1 LRSEKNKSSQSEPD
15 FKEQN
20 RWVVRWLI
28 VLFALLFIG
37 LCVLGYVYYTNQS
50 NRIKATSEDELNS
63 IAISKVQEI
72 VAWRTERLGDGELIN
87 KNQMF
92 SQLVQEFLNDPS
104 NNELRQEIITYLEGI
119 RSTYS
124 YTSFYLFDSHGNVLM
139 KDMAHLEP
147 LDEDDVPAVEQ
158 AVENNQIL
166 LSDLHL
172 LPETSDIRMD
182 LSAPVLDQSSHPIAV
197 VMLRIDPYFFLYP
210 LIQSWPLQTQS
221 AETVLFRQ
229 DGNNV
234 LYLNELRFHPNSALE
249 LRFPLSSPDLPAA
262 KALMGQL
269 GPVEGIDYRGVP
281 VIAMY
286 KAIPGSNWYLI
297 AKEDQSEI
305 FDGVR
310 REGWLVVIVL
320 AFILVTTLSTA
331 YTLIRRQDQ
340 RLINYLF
347 KAELDKQSLT
357 QKYKLL
363 FDHGNDIIF
372 VFDET
377 GKIVDVNDRAVAA
390 YGYSHKE
397 ILGLDTKTL
406 RAIENQPGFYALLEQ
421 VKKEGGG
428 IFELVHQRKDGSTF
442 PVEVSQ
448 RYFEVEQKGYYLS
461 IVRDISERKQAER
474 AVEEANQKLKTLYEV
489 LPVGIS
495 VLNQNGD
502 IVFLNKML
510 EKILGIDAASLIQ
523 GKHKQRRYFRADG
536 SLMPPE
542 EFASSRV
549 ISGETNVVN
558 VVTGVEKEDG
568 SIVWTEVSAVSAPYP
583 DWNIVLATEDI
594 TEKVKAEKELK
605 ENLNALQSI
614 IDTSPLAIITL
625 DIYGNIVVW
634 NKAAE
639 TIFGWKA
646 QEIMG
651 KPLPTLLSESG
662 DTPVS
667 VVQRIIDE
675 KTNIHYQTVRQHK
688 DGRIITVD
696 VDAVPLQN
704 YRGDV
709 KGILG
714 ILTDVT
720 EIKAI
725 EVANRKIAAERDQLL
740 KRLSLQFENL
750 PVGFILTDREMK
762 CIDWNPGA
770 EKIFGFSR
778 AEMLEKSQYET
789 IIPVYAAPLVK
800 KVISEVIN
808 QNKTEVSVNENLT
821 KDGRHI
827 LVEWHISP
835 LLDENGNLIA
845 IMDMAIDVT
854 EKVDAERKLRDSA
867 ERLGAFFDSP
877 LVGILFGNVHG
888 AISAANDELLAIIGY
903 SRPELESGQVHWD
916 RITPPEFLA
925 LDEAAIKQAQR
936 EGSCTPYEKQYI
948 RKDGE
953 KIWVLVGFT
962 LIGEQ
967 REVSIAFILDITG
980 RKKTEAE
987 IKNLND
993 GLEQRVRER
1002 TAELQAAN
1010 QELEAFSYSVSH
1022 DLRAPIRAIDGFS
1035 KIIVDDFPKDVNSEM
1050 ARYLENIRKNTKNM
1064 GDLVDDLL
1072 AFSRLGKQ
1080 ALEKQTVD
1088 TQKLVNEV
1096 VEEIKSSL
1104 KDREIKFEIGKLPDC
1119 YADVA
1124 LLRQVFVNLIS
1135 NAVKFTRKCQNAQV
1149 EIGACQAIPPG
1160 SSDASRFTKW
1170 CYYVKDNGVGFDMN
1184 YYDKLFG
1191 VFQRLHRSEDYE
1203 GTGVGL
1209 AIVKRVVEKHGGMV
1223 WAESKMNQGATFYF
1237 VLGD

>member
-1 LRSEKNKSSQSEPD
+1 LRSEENKSSQSEPD
-15 FKEQN
+15 YKEQN
-20 RWVVRWLI
+20 RRVVRWLI
-28 VLFALLFIG
+28 VLFVLLFIG
-37 LCVLGYVYYTNQS
+37 LCVLGYVYYTDQS
-50 NRIKATSEDELNS
+50 DRIKAASEDELNS
-63 IAISKVQEI
+63 IAISKINEI
-72 VAWRTERLGDGELIN
+72 VAWRNERLEDGSVIN
-87 KNQMF
+87 KSQFF
-92 SQLVQEFLNDPS
+92 SQAVQAFLGDPKNS
-104 NNELRQEIITYLEGI
+104 ELGQEITSYLEGI

-124 YTSFYLFDSHGNVLM
+124 YTTFYLFDTHGNILLQ
-139 KDMAHLEP
+139 DTARPETLSGAEIAFAQQS
-147 LDEDDVPAVEQ
+147 LQ
-158 AVENNQIL
+158 NNHVL
-166 LSDLHL
+166 LSDLHFAADS
-172 LPETSDIRMD
+172 TSIRID
-182 LSAPVLDQSSHPIAV
+182 LVVPIIGQGARPVAV

-210 LIQSWPLQTQS
+210 LIQSWPVQTNT

-229 DGNNV
+229 DGKDV
-234 LYLNELRFHPNSALE
+234 LYLNELRFYPNSALE
-249 LRFPLSSPDLPAA
+249 LRFPLNSPDLPAA
-262 KALMGQL
+262 KALRGQT
-269 GPVEGIDYRGVP
+269 GPVVGIDYRGVP

-286 KAIPGSNWYLI
+286 KTIPGSDWYLI

-305 FDGVR
+305 FAGVAH
-310 REGWLVVIVL
+310 EGWLVAVVL
-320 AFILVTTLSTA
+320 GFILLAILSIA
-331 YTLIRRQDQ
+331 YSLIRRQDQ
-340 RLINYLF
+340 RLIDYLF

-357 QKYKLL
+357 QKYRLL
-363 FDHGNDIIF
+363 FDQGNDIIF

-390 YGYSHKE
+390 YGYSHEE
-397 ILGLDTKTL
+397 ILGLDVKAL
-406 RAIENQPGFYALLEQ
+406 RAIDYQSDFYALLEQ
-421 VKKEGGG
+421 VKKEVGK

-442 PVEVSQ
+442 PVEVSL
-448 RYFEVEQKGYYLS
+448 RYFEVEQKGYYLG
-461 IVRDISERKQAER
+461 IVRDISERKGAER
-474 AVEEANQKLKTLYEV
+474 AVEEVNQKLKTLYEV

-495 VLNQNGD
+495 VLNQKRE
-502 IVFLNKML
+502 IVFFNKML
-510 EKILGIDAASLIQ
+510 EKIVGIDAAGLSQ
-523 GKHKQRRYFRADG
+523 GKYKQRRYFRADG

-549 ISGETNVVN
+549 ITDEANVAN

-568 SIVWTEVSAVSAPYP
+568 TVIWTEVSAVSAPYP
-583 DWNIVLATEDI
+583 DWNIVLATVDM

-625 DIYGNIVVW
+625 DISGNIVLW
-634 NKAAE
+634 SKAAE
-639 TIFGWKA
+639 MIFGWKA
-646 QEIMG
+646 QEIVG

-662 DTPVS
+662 DSPAS
-667 VVQRIIDE
+667 VVQRIINE
-675 KTNIHYQTVRQHK
+675 KTNIHYQTERLSK
-688 DGRIITVD
+688 GGRIITVD
-696 VDAVPLQN
+696 VDAVPMEN
-704 YRGDV
+704 YRGEV
-709 KGILG
+709 NGVLG

-720 EIKAI
+720 KIKAI
-725 EVANRKIAAERDQLL
+725 EEANQKIATERDQLL
-740 KRLSLQFENL
+740 KRLSLLFENM
-750 PVGFILTDREMK
+750 PAGFILTDQEMK

-770 EKIFGFSR
+770 EKIFGYSR
-778 AEMLEKSQYET
+778 AEMLGKSQYET
-789 IIPVYAAPLVK
+789 IIPPYAAPLVK
-800 KVISEVIN
+800 KVINEVIS

-821 KDGRHI
+821 RDGRRI
-827 LVEWHISP
+827 LVEWHNSP

-845 IMDMAIDVT
+845 IMDMALDVT
-854 EKVDAERKLRDSA
+854 EKVEAERKLQESA
-867 ERLGAFFDSP
+867 ERLRAFFDSP
-877 LVGILFGNVHG
+877 LVGILFGDVYG
-888 AISAANDELLAIIGY
+888 GISAANDELLAIIGY
-903 SRPELESGQVHWD
+903 SRTELESGQVPWE

-953 KIWVLVGFT
+953 KVWVLVGFT
-962 LIGEQ
+962 LIGGQ

-987 IKNLND
+987 IKKLND
-993 GLEQRVRER
+993 ELEQRVKDR

-1035 KIIVDDFPKDVNSEM
+1035 QIILDDYSNDMNAEM

-1064 GDLVDDLL
+1064 GSLVDDLL

-1080 ALEKQTVD
+1080 SLEKQTVD
-1088 TQKLVNEV
+1088 TQKLVTEV

-1104 KDREIKFEIGKLPDC
+1104 KDREIEFEIGKLPDC

-1149 EIGACQAIPPG
+1149 EIGTCRAIPPG
-1160 SSDASRFTKW
+1160 IPDASRFTKW